1 MTRTLRNLPPGV
13 LAGNSSRAVTVESV
27 SVITMAGMKKMNVT
41 RDWVIG
47 KIAQC
52 SAAAPNPMSAAN
64 PSRRGAVFSIHGHNR
79 EKRSSVFSREIRR

>member
-1 MTRTLRNLPPGV
+1 
-13 LAGNSSRAVTVESV
+13 
-27 SVITMAGMKKMNVT
+27 MAGMKKMKVT

-52 SAAAPNPMSAAN
+52 SAAAPSPMSAAN

-79 EKRSSVFSREIRR
+79 EKRSSVFSREIR